1 MFEQAWSREQVFE
14 QCLFLQA
21 RMSLWESFHTR
32 SKSRQITAQSFK
44 GRASGRLELLEN

>member
-1 MFEQAWSREQVFE
+1 MFEQAWTREQVFK

-32 SKSRQITAQSFK
+32 SKSRQITARHLKAEQ
-44 GRASGRLELLEN
+44 AAD